1 MDSSINIE
9 AFNCIFRDISPS
21 VHDRAHASDI
31 ANLVIKRVT
40 EVLKA
45 KGAVIRT
52 LNRDTR
58 QLDLAVSY
66 GLSER
71 YLSKGPVSWGK
82 IIEDLQHGDEIR
94 IIEDVLNDS
103 RVQYPEEVREEGIQM
118 IVDSLLILRDQAIG
132 ILRIYFAKKRKI
144 SAKEMDFLRFTS
156 RQSACAIETAGLI
169 ELQRSQYQRLALQ
182 TEKMSSL
189 GRMAAGI
196 AHEIN
201 NPLAGILLYS
211 SNLIKKTPKEGP
223 LREGLEVI
231 INETKRCKA
240 IIQDLLE
247 FSRMGEPRK
256 AFVDVNEIF
265 EKALSILENEF
276 NLRHI
281 RIEKHLSKKMEDAY
295 LDEKQIQQVFVNVLL
310 NAAQAI
316 ENKGVITIRS
326 FVEREQKCVRVEI
339 VDSGP
344 GIPEDHLPRIFE
356 PFFSTKTNGTGLGLS
371 VSYGII
377 QNHNGRIQASSQTGS
392 GTCVTIDFPLH
403 GGPLAKGTRGGQNET
418 P

>member
-1 MDSSINIE
+1 
-9 AFNCIFRDISPS
+9 
-21 VHDRAHASDI
+21 
-31 ANLVIKRVT
+31 
-40 EVLKA
+40 
-45 KGAVIRT
+45 
-52 LNRDTR
+52 
-58 QLDLAVSY
+58 
-66 GLSER
+66 
-71 YLSKGPVSWGK
+71 
-82 IIEDLQHGDEIR
+82 
-94 IIEDVLNDS
+94 
-103 RVQYPEEVREEGIQM
+103 M

-132 ILRIYFAKKRKI
+132 LIRIYFAKKRKI

-169 ELQRSQYQRLALQ
+169 EMQRSQYQELALQ

-211 SNLIKKTPKEGP
+211 SSLIKKAPKEGP
-223 LREGLEVI
+223 IREGLEVI

-247 FSRMGEPRK
+247 FSRVGEPK
-256 AFVDVNEIF
+256 TAFADVNGII

-276 NLRHI
+276 SLRHI
-281 RIEKHLSKKMEDAY
+281 HIEKHLSKKMEDVY

-316 ENKGVITIRS
+316 EKKGVITIRS
-326 FVEREQKCVRVEI
+326 LVGREQKCVRVEV

-377 QNHNGRIQASSQTGS
+377 QNHNGQIQASSQTGN
-392 GTCVTIDFPLH
+392 GTRITIDFPLP
-403 GGPLAKGTRGGQNET
+403 GGSLAKGTGGGQNET
-418 P
+418 S

>member
-1 MDSSINIE
+1 MDPSINIE

-21 VHDRAHASDI
+21 MKTGVKPGEI
-31 ANLVIKRVT
+31 ARMLLKRTV

-52 LNRDTR
+52 LNLETN

-66 GLSER
+66 GMSDR
-71 YLSKGPVSWGK
+71 FLSKGPVSWEKVIRELGK
-82 IIEDLQHGDEIR
+82 KNEL
-94 IIEDVLNDS
+94 
-103 RVQYPEEVREEGIQM
+103 RVILDPFENPCIQYPRELWEEGVRM
-118 IVDSLLILRDQAIG
+118 VADAPLIMWERTIG
-132 ILRIYFAKKRKI
+132 MLRIYFAEKKEISLEERK
-144 SAKEMDFLRFTS
+144 FLIFAS
-156 RQSACAIETAGLI
+156 RQGACAISEAGLL
-169 ELQRSQYQRLALQ
+169 EKQRIQYERLALQ

-211 SNLIKKTPKEGP
+211 SNLIKKAPKEGP

-231 INETKRCKA
+231 ISETKRCKA

-247 FSRMGEPRK
+247 FSRVGEPKK
-256 AFVDVNEIF
+256 AFADLNEII

-281 RIEKHLSKKMEDAY
+281 RIEKHLSKKMEDVY
-295 LDEKQIQQVFVNVLL
+295 LDEQQIRQVFVNVLL

-316 ENKGVITIRS
+316 DKKGVITIRS
-326 FVEREQKCVRVEI
+326 LVERGKKSVRVEI
-339 VDSGP
+339 IDSGP
-344 GIPEDHLPRIFE
+344 GILEDHLPRIFE

-371 VSYGII
+371 VSFGII
-377 QNHNGRIQASSQTGS
+377 QNHNGKIQVSSPTGN
-392 GTCVTIDFPLH
+392 GTCITIDFPLP
-403 GGPLAKGTRGGQNET
+403 GGSLTKGTRGGQNET

>member
-9 AFNCIFRDISPS
+9 AFNCIFSDISPS
-21 VHDRAHASDI
+21 IKTGVKPGEI
-31 ANLVIKRVT
+31 ARMLLKRTV

-52 LNRDTR
+52 LNLETN

-66 GLSER
+66 GMSDR
-71 YLSKGPVSWGK
+71 YLSKGPVSWEKVIKELGK
-82 IIEDLQHGDEIR
+82 KNELRVIVDLFENPR
-94 IIEDVLNDS
+94 I
-103 RVQYPEEVREEGIQM
+103 QYPRELWDEGVRMVADAPLIMWERTIGMLRTYFTEKKEISLEERKFFI
-118 IVDSLLILRDQAIG
+118 
-132 ILRIYFAKKRKI
+132 FA
-144 SAKEMDFLRFTS
+144 S
-156 RQSACAIETAGLI
+156 RQGACAISEAGLLEKLRI
-169 ELQRSQYQRLALQ
+169 QYDHLALQ

-211 SNLIKKTPKEGP
+211 SNLIKKAPKKGP
-223 LREGLEVI
+223 IREGLEVI

-247 FSRMGEPRK
+247 FSRMGEPTK
-256 AFVDVNEIF
+256 AFADLSEII

-276 NLRHI
+276 SLRHI
-281 RIEKHLSKKMEDAY
+281 RIEKHLSKKMEDVY

-316 ENKGVITIRS
+316 EKKGVISIKS
-326 FVEREQKCVRVEI
+326 FIEPEENCVRVEI

-344 GIPEDHLPRIFE
+344 GITEDHLPRIFE

-377 QNHNGRIQASSQTGS
+377 QKHDGRIQVSSQTGN
-392 GTCVTIDFPLH
+392 GTCITIDFPLP
-403 GGPLAKGTRGGQNET
+403 GGPFAKGNRGVQYET

>member
-21 VHDRAHASDI
+21 MHDQTHPSDI
-31 ANLVIKRVT
+31 ANLVIKRIT
-40 EVLKA
+40 EVLRA
-45 KGAVIRT
+45 KGALIRT
-52 LNRDTR
+52 LNQETR

-71 YLSKGPVSWGK
+71 YLSKGPVSWEK
-82 IIEDLQHGDEIR
+82 IIEDFQPGDEIL
-94 IIEDVLNDS
+94 ILEDVRNDS
-103 RVQYPEEVREEGIQM
+103 RIQYPEEVNREGIRM
-118 IVDSLLILRDQAIG
+118 IVDSPLILRDQIIG
-132 ILRIYFAKKRKI
+132 IIRIYFAEQREI
-144 SAKEMDFLRFTS
+144 SSEEMDFLLFTS
-156 RQSACAIETAGLI
+156 RQAACAIEKAGLI
-169 ELQRSQYQRLALQ
+169 ESQRHRYQELALQ

-189 GRMAAGI
+189 GRLAAGI

-211 SNLIKKTPKEGP
+211 SSLIKKAPKEGP
-223 LREGLEVI
+223 IKDGLEVI

-247 FSRMGEPRK
+247 FSRAGEPK
-256 AFVDVNEIF
+256 TVLGNLNEII

-276 NLRHI
+276 SLRHI
-281 RIEKHLSKKMEDAY
+281 RIQKHLSKERLDVF
-295 LDEKQIQQVFVNVLL
+295 LDEKQIQQVFINVLL

-316 ENKGVITIRS
+316 ENNGVITIRS
-326 FVEREQKCVRVEI
+326 SVDPGQACARVEFF
-339 VDSGP
+339 DSGP
-344 GIPEDHLPRIFE
+344 GIPEDHLARIFE

-377 QNHNGRIQASSQTGS
+377 QNHQGKIRVSSQTGRE
-392 GTCVTIDFPLH
+392 TCVTIDFPLS
-403 GGPLAKGTRGGQNET
+403 GGSPGAETGGGTNEGR
-418 P
+418 